1 MNHIA
6 IQWSANFAY
15 GIGLLATDGN
25 LSKNG
30 RSVTFVSKDLEQMEN
45 FEKAFSV
52 KTHIGK
58 KSRGAG
64 GEKKYFVI
72 QLSDAR
78 FHTFLNKIGIT
89 PSKSKTISKIDIPK
103 EYMMDF
109 IRGCFDGDGYTHSYW
124 DKRWKSS
131 FMFYLGFCSA
141 SIEHVFWLQ
150 DTLNKILGVKGHIS
164 SSKKRRCHQLR
175 YAKREATIIV
185 AHMYENSDSL
195 SLSRKRLK
203 IQQSLGMMCEQ
214 EKDIIFS

>member
-1 MNHIA
+1 MNHIF
-6 IQWSANFAY
+6 IKWSAYFAY
-15 GIGLLATDGN
+15 GLGLLATDGN

-30 RSVTFVSKDLEQMEN
+30 RSITFVSKDLEQMEN
-45 FEKAFSV
+45 FQKAFSI

-78 FHTFLNKIGIT
+78 FHTFLRKIGIT
-89 PSKSKTISKIDIPK
+89 PSKSKTISVVNIPHK
-103 EYMMDF
+103 YITDF
-109 IRGCFDGDGYTHSYW
+109 LRGCFDGDGYSHSYW

-131 FMFYLGFCSA
+131 FLFYLGFCSA
-141 SIEHVFWLQ
+141 SIKHIYWLQ
-150 DTLNKILGVKGHIS
+150 STLSKLLGVKGHIS
-164 SSKKRRCHQLR
+164 NSPKRYCNQLR
-175 YAKREATIIV
+175 YAKREAVIIA
-185 AHMYENSDSL
+185 AHLYKKEDIL
-195 SLSRKRLK
+195 FLSRKRLK